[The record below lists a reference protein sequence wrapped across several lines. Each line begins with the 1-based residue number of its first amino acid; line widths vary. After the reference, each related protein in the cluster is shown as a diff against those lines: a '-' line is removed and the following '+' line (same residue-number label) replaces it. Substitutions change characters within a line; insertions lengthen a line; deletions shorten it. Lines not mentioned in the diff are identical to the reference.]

1 MKATFR
7 HVNYPPKKL
16 SKKKDVLLSKN
27 LEKKYFKSI
36 LNYTK
41 RKLLIRIMKKNQ
53 HTQCFKLVK
62 RILVTTHCCIFHKGC
77 FVTFQFFDSFVF
89 HYAVSRS
96 ASICSLYINVRNR
109 KKVNTFSYSLIEHS
123 VFIIYM
129 IYVYI

>member
-1 MKATFR
+1 MKATF
-7 HVNYPPKKL
+7 HHPNYPPKKL
-16 SKKKDVLLSKN
+16 SKKKNVSLSKN

-41 RKLLIRIMKKNQ
+41 RKLLMGIMKLNQ

-62 RILVTTHCCIFHKGC
+62 RILVTAHCCIFHKC
-77 FVTFQFFDSFVF
+77 YFVTFQFFDTYVF

-96 ASICSLYINVRNR
+96 ASICLLYINVKNR
-109 KKVNTFSYSLIEHS
+109 KKVNIFSHALIEHP

>member
-1 MKATFR
+1 MKATF
-7 HVNYPPKKL
+7 HHPNYPPKKL
-16 SKKKDVLLSKN
+16 SKKKNVSLSKN

-41 RKLLIRIMKKNQ
+41 RKLLMR
-53 HTQCFKLVK
+53 
-62 RILVTTHCCIFHKGC
+62 
-77 FVTFQFFDSFVF
+77 
-89 HYAVSRS
+89 
-96 ASICSLYINVRNR
+96 ICSLYINVRNR